1 MVNLQ
6 LATRSNSR
14 ETFKK
19 YTKHVDLQNKMVTLR
34 GMYISIL
41 ILYMY
46 DIYSTSILQYFIL

>member
-34 GMYISIL
+34 GMLYIFYVGIRFVYL
-41 ILYMY
+41 L
-46 DIYSTSILQYFIL
+46 LL

>member
-1 MVNLQ
+1 MHIYIGMVNLQ

-34 GMYISIL
+34 GRCIL
-41 ILYMY
+41 RCY
-46 DIYSTSILQYFIL
+46 